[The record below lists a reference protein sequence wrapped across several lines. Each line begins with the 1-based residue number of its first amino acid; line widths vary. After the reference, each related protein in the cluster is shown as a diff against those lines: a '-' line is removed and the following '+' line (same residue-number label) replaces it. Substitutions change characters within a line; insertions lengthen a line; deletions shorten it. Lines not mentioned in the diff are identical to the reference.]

1 MKRVRSASGIGLS
14 IVWVEFDWGTDIFR
28 DRQIVAE
35 KMQLAR
41 ERLPA
46 DSNPV
51 MAPISS
57 IMGEIMLLGLR
68 STAELKTPEEQEA
81 KAMELRTLGE
91 FTLRNRLLAVE
102 GVSQVTVMGG
112 VLKQYQIITSPA
124 RLAAQ
129 NISLLQLTEAAQ
141 KSNVI
146 AGGGIMV
153 RSPKESLL
161 RISGQSL
168 TLEDIENTP
177 VLWREPIPVLIKDV
191 ADVRFGG
198 PVKRGEGSVWVKLE
212 RDVNAGGS
220 RITSA

>member
-1 MKRVRSASGIGLS
+1 VLADGPLDADDAVSG
-14 IVWVEFDWGTDIFR
+14 W
-28 DRQIVAE
+28 
-35 KMQLAR
+35 LA
-41 ERLPA
+41 LY
-46 DSNPV
+46 DGDFV
-51 MAPISS
+51 
-57 IMGEIMLLGLR
+57 
-68 STAELKTPEEQEA
+68 STW
-81 KAMELRTLGE
+81 RTLGE

-129 NISLLQLTEAAQ
+129 NVTLLQLTEAAQ
-141 KSNVI
+141 KANVI

-168 TLEDIENTP
+168 TLEEIENTP
-177 VLWREPIPVLIKDV
+177 VLWREPMPVRIKDV

-198 PVKRGEGSVWVKLE
+198 PVKRGDGSACRSKTGLLYMTPG
-212 RDVNAGGS
+212 RQAHLFLP
-220 RITSA
+220 